1 MRRAVLSDEAC
12 AVEREDDVQVLQ
24 TDVVQDLVVSTLGK
38 RRIEREHG
46 LPARRR
52 KACSKRRRMLLSDA
66 HIEEARRILL
76 AKRAQTRAV
85 GHRRR
90 DGDDIRVLF
99 GGFQQSLAEDTRVRR
114 LRARLLQRRAVG
126 NVESADAVELVRRLL
141 RRRIALSLA
150 RLHMNEQGTL

>member
-24 TDVVQDLVVSTLGK
+24 TDVVQDLVVGTLGE

-46 LPARRR
+46 LPARRC
-52 KACSKRRRMLLSDA
+52 KACGKRRRMLLSDA
-66 HIEEARRILL
+66 HVEEARRVLL
-76 AKRAQTRAV
+76 AKSAQTRAV

-90 DGDDIRVLF
+90 DGDDICILF
-99 GGFQQSLAEDTRVRR
+99 GSFHQSLAEDARVRR

-126 NVESADAVELVRRLL
+126 NVKFTDAMELIRRLL
-141 RRRIALSLA
+141 RRCIALALA
-150 RLHMNEQGTL
+150 RLHVNEQGAL

>member
-1 MRRAVLSDEAC
+1 M
-12 AVEREDDVQVLQ
+12 QVLQ
-24 TDVVQDLVVSTLGK
+24 TDVVQDLVVGTLGK

-52 KACSKRRRMLLSDA
+52 KACGKRRRMLLSDA
-66 HIEEARRILL
+66 HIEEARRVLL

-90 DGDDIRVLF
+90 DGDDIRILF

-114 LRARLLQRRAVG
+114 LRARLLQRRAVS

-150 RLHMNEQGTL
+150 RLHVNEQGTL

>member
-1 MRRAVLSDEAC
+1 
-12 AVEREDDVQVLQ
+12 
-24 TDVVQDLVVSTLGK
+24 
-38 RRIEREHG
+38 
-46 LPARRR
+46 
-52 KACSKRRRMLLSDA
+52 MLLSNT
-66 HIEEARRILL
+66 HIEEARRVLL
-76 AKRAQTRAV
+76 AKRAQPRAV

-90 DGDDIRVLF
+90 DGDDIYIRF

-114 LRARLLQRRAVG
+114 LRALLLQRRAVG